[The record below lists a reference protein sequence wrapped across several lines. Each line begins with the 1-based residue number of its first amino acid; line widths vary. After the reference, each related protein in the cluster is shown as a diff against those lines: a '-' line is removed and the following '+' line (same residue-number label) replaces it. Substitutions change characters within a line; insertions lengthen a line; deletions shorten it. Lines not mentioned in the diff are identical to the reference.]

1 MSDGDPRI
9 ALVAPFPPPAGG
21 MAVQAEGLA
30 RALRAAGWDV
40 KEVPTFRALPAGLE
54 RIPVL
59 RAAVR
64 EAVFLLRLLDALRD
78 GDVVHLM
85 ACSHL
90 SFLLHAVPTIVLA
103 RLLRKGLLVNYRG
116 GLARE
121 FFARSRSWALPLVR
135 RAHRLVVP
143 SGFLADVFGE
153 LGLAAEV
160 IPNFVDLDRFRYRE
174 RDPLRPRFLVA
185 RSLEPLYNVGMAIE
199 AFRCVV
205 ARHPEASLSVAGTG
219 SEEARLSMLAARL
232 SLKRVRFLG
241 AVSPDAMPEVFEEHD
256 VALNPT
262 NADNMPVSVLE
273 AMAAGLPVVST
284 RVGGVPWLVQDGSTG
299 LLVDPGRPDQMGAA
313 ALRLL
318 DDPDAARAMA
328 RRARASIEA
337 SALPRVRAAFEERY
351 RAVDPRRA
359 G

>member
-1 MSDGDPRI
+1 MSDAPDPRI

-30 RALRAAGWDV
+30 RALRGAGWDV
-40 KEVPTFRALPAGLE
+40 KEVATFRPLPARLE
-54 RIPVL
+54 RVPVL

-64 EAVFLLRLLDALRD
+64 EAGFLLRLLDALRD
-78 GDVVHLM
+78 ADVVHLM

-90 SFLLHAVPTIVLA
+90 SFLLHAAPTIVFA

-121 FFARSRSWALPLVR
+121 FFARSRRWALPLVR

-143 SGFLADVFGE
+143 SGFLEEVFRE

-160 IPNFVDLDRFRYRE
+160 IPNFVDLERFRWRE
-174 RDPLRPRFLVA
+174 RDPLAPRFLVA
-185 RSLEPLYNVGMAIE
+185 RNLEPLYDVGSAIE
-199 AFRCVV
+199 AFRQVV
-205 ARHPEASLSVAGTG
+205 AHFPEASLSLAGTG
-219 SEEARLSMLAARL
+219 SEEARLSMLVARL

-241 AVSPDAMPEVFEEHD
+241 AVPPAAMPAVLEEHD
-256 VALNPT
+256 IALNPT
-262 NADNMPVSVLE
+262 TADNMPVSVLE
-273 AMAAGLPVVST
+273 AMASGLPVVST

-299 LLVDPGRPDQMGAA
+299 LLVDPRRPDQMAAA

-318 DDPDAARAMA
+318 ADPDGARAIA
-328 RRARASIEA
+328 RRARASIEG
-337 SALPRVRAAFEERY
+337 SALARVRAAFEERY
-351 RAVDPRRA
+351 RALAPRR